1 MANGVD
7 TAMDSVKTRC
17 INAAADPLF
26 REAETTKLHERDDSV
41 LPGRDLSQTHFG
53 LGDFPSH

>member
-7 TAMDSVKTRC
+7 TAMDSVKTRRV
-17 INAAADPLF
+17 NAATDLLF
-26 REAETTKLHERDDSV
+26 REAETTKLYERNDPV
-41 LPGRDLSQTHFG
+41 LPGRNLSQTHFG